1 MVELA
6 SNPVL
11 DFVQQVVSGV
21 AAGGVYASLALA
33 LVLIYRAMDVAN
45 FAQGEMAMFST
56 FVAYTM
62 ITSFHLPFAVVFPLT
77 IAISFAGGV
86 VIERVMIRP
95 FEGKP
100 ILTLVIV
107 TLALFNLTN
116 GLAGLVFGYILKDF
130 PSPFSASPI
139 ILGGIYIGQQDLGI
153 LAFCLVILSI
163 VYVFFRFTK
172 VGLAMRAAALYPESS
187 KLVGVRVSWMLALGW
202 GLAAAIGATA
212 GMMIAPITFL
222 DPNFMQPIL
231 LFAFAAAVL
240 GGIESP
246 LGAVLGGLLVGVLL
260 ALVGTYLPAGQNLR
274 IPFAL
279 VVIVA
284 VLLIRPAGLIGRAAV
299 KRV

>member
-1 MVELA
+1 VVELA
-6 SNPVL
+6 SNPL
-11 DFVQQVVSGV
+11 IDLVQQVVSGI

-56 FVAYTM
+56 FIAYTL
-62 ITSFHLPFAVVFPLT
+62 ITAVHLPYAVVFPLT
-77 IAISFAGGV
+77 ILIAFVGGV
-86 VIERVMIRP
+86 LIERVMIRP

-107 TLALFNLTN
+107 TLALFFLTN
-116 GLAGLVFGYILKDF
+116 GLAGQVWGYILQDF
-130 PSPFSASPI
+130 PSPFSAEPI
-139 ILGGIYIGQQDLGI
+139 RFAGIYIGQQDLGI
-153 LAFCLVILSI
+153 LGFCLVILSL
-163 VYVFFRFTK
+163 VYLFFRFTK

-202 GLAAAIGATA
+202 GLAAAIGASA

>member
-1 MVELA
+1 MVELVG
-6 SNPVL
+6 NPVL
-11 DFVQQVVSGV
+11 DFAQQVVSGI

-56 FVAYTM
+56 FIAYTL
-62 ITSFHLPFAVVFPLT
+62 ITTFHLPFAVVFPLT
-77 IAISFAGGV
+77 IAIAFGGGV
-86 VIERVMIRP
+86 LVERVMIRP

-116 GLAGLVFGYILKDF
+116 GLAGQIWGYITQTF
-130 PSPFSASPI
+130 PSPFSAEPI
-139 ILGGIYIGQQDLGI
+139 NAGGIYIGRQDLGI
-153 LAFCLVILSI
+153 LAFCLVTLSA

-202 GLAAAIGATA
+202 GLASAIGATA

-222 DPNFMQPIL
+222 DPYFMQPIL
-231 LFAFAAAVL
+231 LFAFAGAVL

-246 LGAVLGGLLVGVLL
+246 LGAVLGGLLVGILL

-284 VLLIRPAGLIGRAAV
+284 VLLLRPSGLIGRAAV
-299 KRV
+299 TRV

>member
-1 MVELA
+1 LIELA
-6 SNPVL
+6 GSPVL
-11 DFVQQVVSGV
+11 DFVQQVVSGI
-21 AAGGVYASLALA
+21 AAGGVYASLALS

-56 FVAYTM
+56 FIAYTL
-62 ITSFHLPFAVVFPLT
+62 ITAFHLPFAVVFPLT
-77 IAISFAGGV
+77 ILIAFAGGV
-86 VIERVMIRP
+86 LIERVMIRP

-116 GLAGLVFGYILKDF
+116 GLAGATWGYILKDF
-130 PSPFSASPI
+130 PSPFPAEPI
-139 ILGGIYIGQQDLGI
+139 NFAGIYVGRQDLGI
-153 LAFCLVILSI
+153 LAICLVILGL

-202 GLAAAIGATA
+202 GLASAIGATA

-284 VLLIRPAGLIGRAAV
+284 VLLIRPAGLIGRAAIT
-299 KRV
+299 RV

>member
-1 MVELA
+1 VVELA
-6 SNPVL
+6 GNPVL
-11 DFVQQVVSGV
+11 DFVQQVVSGI
-21 AAGGVYASLALA
+21 ASGGVYASLALA

-56 FVAYTM
+56 FVAYTL
-62 ITSFHLPFAVVFPLT
+62 ITSLHLPFAVVFPLT
-77 IAISFAGGV
+77 ILIAFAGGV
-86 VIERVMIRP
+86 LVERVMIRP

-107 TLALFNLTN
+107 TLALFNLTS
-116 GLAGLVFGYILKDF
+116 GLAGEIWGYIIKDF
-130 PSPFSASPI
+130 PSPFPAEPI
-139 ILGGIYIGQQDLGI
+139 NFAGIYIGRQDLGI
-153 LAFCLVILSI
+153 LAVCLVILGI
-163 VYVFFRFTK
+163 VYVFFRFTR

-222 DPNFMQPIL
+222 DPYFMQPIL

-299 KRV
+299 TRV

>member
-1 MVELA
+1 VVELA
-6 SNPVL
+6 SNPVI
-11 DFVQQVVSGV
+11 DVIQQVVSGI

-56 FVAYTM
+56 FIAYTL
-62 ITSFHLPFAVVFPLT
+62 ITAVHLPFAVVFPLT
-77 IAISFAGGV
+77 ILIAFAGGV
-86 VIERVMIRP
+86 LIERVMIRP

-107 TLALFNLTN
+107 TLALFFMTN
-116 GLAGLVFGYILKDF
+116 GLAGLIWGYILQDF
-130 PSPFSASPI
+130 PSPFPAEPI
-139 ILGGIYIGQQDLGI
+139 RFAGIYIGQQDLGI
-153 LAFCLVILSI
+153 LGFCVVILSL
-163 VYVFFRFTK
+163 VYLFFRFTK

-246 LGAVLGGLLVGVLL
+246 LGAVLGGLLVGILL